1 MQTQKEMKSAL
12 LLFSLFIIYYSNSQ
26 VVIRGPYLQT
36 PTESSIIIKWRTDVP
51 TTSRVVYGSDV
62 NNLNEQVLN
71 NQATT
76 EHTIEL
82 VGLATYSEYYYAVG
96 DAQILLTV
104 PSQDYRFKTHPLSG
118 DKVPIRVW
126 AIGDFGKG
134 NAAQVEVKESYINYA
149 DTTHTDVWIWLG
161 DNAYADGK
169 DHEYDEKVFNVAGFS
184 DVFSYMPYWPSPG
197 NHDYNEVWQQ
207 STLFGVPYSNIPLN
221 QHQGPYYEIIDV
233 PEQAEAGGHPS
244 NYELFYSFD
253 YGNVHFL
260 SLNSELYDFTET
272 YNGINQM
279 KQWIEEDLLQNDQTF
294 TIAYFHQPP
303 YSKGSH
309 DSDDLYERVMETMR
323 ERVIPLLEE
332 YDIDLVV
339 CGHSH
344 VFERSHLIHGHYGLS
359 NSFDPSTMLKDGSS
373 GNFNDGVPYVK
384 DNLAQTGDGTVYVV
398 CGNSGSKTTASDLN
412 HPVMYF
418 SDGGDTQIG
427 SFVVDVYRN
436 RLDGKYL
443 HASGQIL
450 DEFTIVKQDMSVE
463 MDTVRICST
472 DEITIQPSILGGS
485 DDLTINWASLGQLGL
500 GATVTPLSEG
510 SHTLIVTDNVSG
522 QVISTPFEII
532 ITPSISITLSNDTL
546 LASPGFV
553 DYIWYFNGVVMN
565 NETAGYVVPQ
575 ESGVYSVGTTNN
587 ACLSDGFNYQSTL
600 SLTSNNQNSTLV
612 FPNPSSGEV
621 TIIVNEKAPTLY
633 QITNSL
639 GQLCADGILFEQVN
653 KLNLNHLKKGAY
665 NFMFIQKNHKSFTSL
680 IIQ

>member
-71 NQATT
+71 NQSTT
-76 EHTIEL
+76 EHTVEI

-96 DAQILLTV
+96 NAQTLFTA

-118 DKVPIRVW
+118 EKVPIRVW

-134 NAAQVEVKESYINYA
+134 NAAQVEVKQSYVNYT

-184 DVFSYMPYWPSPG
+184 DVFSYIPYWPSPG

-207 STLFGVPYSNIPLN
+207 STLFGIPYSNIPLS

-233 PEQAEAGGHPS
+233 PEQAEAGGYPS

-260 SLNSELYDFTET
+260 SLNSELYDFTQT
-272 YNGINQM
+272 YDGINQM
-279 KQWIEEDLLQNDQTF
+279 KQWIEQDLLQNEQTF

-323 ERVIPLLEE
+323 DKVIPLLEE

-344 VFERSHLIHGHYGLS
+344 VFERSHLIHGHYGFS
-359 NSFDPSTMLKDGSS
+359 NSFDPVTMLKDGNGGSFSS
-373 GNFNDGVPYVK
+373 GTPYVK
-384 DNLAQTGDGTVYVV
+384 DNLPSTGDGTVYVV
-398 CGNSGSKTTASDLN
+398 CGNSGSKTTTSDLN

-427 SFVVDVYRN
+427 SFVIDIYRN

-450 DEFTIVKQDMSVE
+450 DEFTIVKQDMSAE
-463 MDTVRICST
+463 IENIRICGD
-472 DEITIQPSILGGS
+472 DEISIQPSVFGGS
-485 DDLTINWASLGQLGL
+485 DDITVNWATLGQTGFE
-500 GATVTPLSEG
+500 AIISTASVG
-510 SHTLIVTDNVSG
+510 SHTVIITDNVSG
-522 QVISTPFEII
+522 QVINQTFEIVSE
-532 ITPSISITLSNDTL
+532 TGLTISFTNDTL
-546 LASPGFV
+546 WTTSGFSE
-553 DYIWYFNGVVMN
+553 YNWYLDGVPLIGENSDFLVL
-565 NETAGYVVPQ
+565 EADGSYTVSLP
-575 ESGVYSVGTTNN
+575 YS
-587 ACLSDGFNYQSTL
+587 ACLSNAYIYQSNL
-600 SLTSNNQNSTLV
+600 SLVNYINEAPFI
-612 FPNPSSGEV
+612 FPNPSTGEI
-621 TIIVNEKAPTLY
+621 TIVLSESVPALY
-633 QITNSL
+633 QISDAS
-639 GQLCADGILFEQVN
+639 GQICSEGVLLEQKN
-653 KLNLNHLKKGAY
+653 TLNLTHLKPGVY
-665 NFMFIQKNHKSFTSL
+665 NCGFIQKNKKTYTRL